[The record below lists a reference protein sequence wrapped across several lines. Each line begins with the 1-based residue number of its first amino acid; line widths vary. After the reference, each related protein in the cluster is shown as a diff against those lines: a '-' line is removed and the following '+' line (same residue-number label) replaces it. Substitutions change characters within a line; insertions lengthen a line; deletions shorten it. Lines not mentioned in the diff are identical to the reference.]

1 MLFLNMNNH
10 NPSIGPLNS
19 NSKVNKEPQWYVGG
33 LQSKCFIKQKV
44 IKLNFRWGLFY
55 TNLLIFYILFTKVGN
70 PPLLSCPCSP
80 TWNMFQLLVSIS
92 LSYFCLT
99 TE

>member
-44 IKLNFRWGLFY
+44 IKLKLNV
-55 TNLLIFYILFTKVGN
+55 K
-70 PPLLSCPCSP
+70 
-80 TWNMFQLLVSIS
+80 NMKYMFN
-92 LSYFCLT
+92 
-99 TE
+99 

>member
-44 IKLNFRWGLFY
+44 IKLNFRWGLSY
-55 TNLLIFYILFTKVGN
+55 TNHLIFNIKIFSFDVHSN
-70 PPLLSCPCSP
+70 SP
-80 TWNMFQLLVSIS
+80 IIGLRNKA
-92 LSYFCLT
+92 
-99 TE
+99 